1 MVNVEREYPQFY
13 LVQLLLRITYAEV
26 YSLEALNKVY
36 KKLFPQNT
44 EIIKTFDIVAQD
56 VGIKYPEKVKELTTM
71 LKKAHNQ
78 EDYVLTL

>member
-56 VGIKYPEKVKELTTM
+56 VGIKYPEKVKELTAM
-71 LKKAHNQ
+71 LKKVHNQ
-78 EDYVLTL
+78 ENYVLTL

>member
-1 MVNVEREYPQFY
+1 MVNVERKYPQFY
-13 LVQLLLRITYAEV
+13 LVELLLKITRADV

-44 EIIKTFDIVAQD
+44 KIIETFDIVAQD
-56 VGIKYPEKVKELTTM
+56 LGIEQPEKVKELIAM

-78 EDYVLTL
+78 ENFVLTL